1 MLETFLI
8 QLIEK
13 ENQIKQKVFKILE
26 EKNLSIFSLYFL
38 LFFDFPFLFL
48 S

>member
-26 EKNLSIFSLYFL
+26 EKKFINL
-38 LFFDFPFLFL
+38 
-48 S
+48 